1 MKSPFGFLTCAGL
14 VLSGVLSGA
23 VPALAAENPTP
34 CTEDAMIV
42 FDASGSMSGNL
53 DPFSTVVQLRIDEVR
68 KALRRVLPRAAQN
81 RKIGLVTYGAGAYNQ
96 CNVSLDLRP
105 TSHAAKPIM
114 RVVDALRPAGKT
126 PLTQAVERA
135 AEVLDYRSKPG
146 VIVVLTDGQETCE
159 GHPCELGRSLRSQA
173 PDLTV
178 NVIGFRLQSDS
189 WLGAQ
194 SYLDAKCL
202 AEETGGTYLNVQG
215 EDDLAD
221 AFEQTL
227 GCPMMSMWDAR
238 ASMDLGQ

>member
-1 MKSPFGFLTCAGL
+1 MRRVFDVLACTVL
-14 VLSGVLSGA
+14 VLCGALSGTA
-23 VPALAAENPTP
+23 PALAAERPSP

-42 FDASGSMSGNL
+42 FDASGSMAGNL

-105 TSHAAKPIM
+105 TPNAAEPIM

-126 PLTQAVERA
+126 PLTQAIERA
-135 AEVLDYRSKPG
+135 AEVLDYRNKPG
-146 VIVVLTDGQETCE
+146 VIVVLTDGQETCD
-159 GHPCELGRSLRSQA
+159 GHPCELGKRLGSEA
-173 PDLTV
+173 PNLTV

-202 AEETGGTYLNVQG
+202 AEETGGTYLNVHG
-215 EDDLAD
+215 EDDLVK

-227 GCPMMSMWDAR
+227 GCPMMSMWEPR
-238 ASMDLGQ
+238 TVR

>member
-1 MKSPFGFLTCAGL
+1 MKRLSKFLACAVL
-14 VLSGVLSGA
+14 ALSGVLA
-23 VPALAAENPTP
+23 ATIPALTAEPPSP

-68 KALRRVLPRAAQN
+68 KALRRVLPRAQLN

-105 TSHAAKPIM
+105 TPQAAAPIM

-126 PLTQAVERA
+126 PLTQAIEQA
-135 AEVLDYRSKPG
+135 AEVLDYRAKPG
-146 VIVVLTDGQETCE
+146 VIVVLTDGQETCD
-159 GHPCELGRSLRSQA
+159 GHPCELGKRFGAEA
-173 PDLTV
+173 PNLTV

-202 AEETGGTYLNVQG
+202 AEETGGTYLNVHG
-215 EDDLAD
+215 EDDLVK

-227 GCPMMSMWDAR
+227 GCPMMSMWEPQQSLR
-238 ASMDLGQ
+238 AVH

>member
-1 MKSPFGFLTCAGL
+1 MKHVFQFLTCIVLMLSGCLFGAER
-14 VLSGVLSGA
+14 VLS
-23 VPALAAENPTP
+23 AENPSP

-53 DPFSTVVQLRIDEVR
+53 DPFSIVVQLRIDEVR

-81 RKIGLVTYGAGAYNQ
+81 RKIGLVTYGPGPYNQ

-105 TSHAAKPIM
+105 MPDAAAPIM
-114 RVVDALRPAGKT
+114 RIVDALRPAGQT
-126 PLTQAVERA
+126 PLTNAIEQA
-135 AEVLDYRSKPG
+135 AEVLDYRSKPA
-146 VIVVLTDGQETCE
+146 VVVVLTDGQETCE
-159 GHPCELGRSLRSQA
+159 GHPCELGKRLGAEA
-173 PDLTV
+173 PNLTV

-215 EDDLAD
+215 EEDLVK

-227 GCPMMSMWDAR
+227 GCPMMSMWEPQQGLR
-238 ASMDLGQ
+238 AVH